1 MRAIV
6 PHWQAQKASW
16 GQEAY
21 LIKWL
26 SYPALRLCQFAA
38 LEGEDAQS
46 LPEPVIQLLASS
58 VATLLKAA
66 RLTGVDAGFM
76 VHCHFMNL
84 PCLRQPSTSALPA
97 IISLLLPR
105 MAGTSD
111 RQGASSALIS
121 AARDVASVLA
131 TSSQCGAP
139 VHGPLMV
146 LGSVHMAALVNRTA
160 ARLLHCSGPAT
171 TRFDAH
177 SAVGMLSS
185 YTAYLSK
192 NIVLCATKGCEGA
205 PSGSASLSDL
215 LAHPLLRL
223 LYSPLL
229 DTLVALQHVM
239 VEKGSLQPAWETTSG
254 ASICLRHLAPASMQ
268 SDAMDS
274 MVAMQVGHACSHLL
288 L

>member
-1 MRAIV
+1 MRAMA
-6 PHWQAQKASW
+6 PHWQALKASW
-16 GQEAY
+16 GTEGY

-26 SYPALRLCQFAA
+26 SPPALWLCQLAA

-58 VATLLKAA
+58 VATILKAA
-66 RLTGVDAGFM
+66 RVTGFDTDYLLP
-76 VHCHFMNL
+76 CRLLSL
-84 PCLRQPSTSALPA
+84 PCLRQPSAGALPTV
-97 IISLLLPR
+97 ISLLLPR
-105 MAGTSD
+105 MMGASD
-111 RQGASSALIS
+111 QQGASSTLIC
-121 AARDVASVLA
+121 AARAVATVLA
-131 TSSQCGAP
+131 MSQCGAS
-139 VHGPLMV
+139 VYCPLMI
-146 LGSVHMAALVNRTA
+146 LGSCHMAALVSKTA
-160 ARLLHCSGPAT
+160 AQLLHCSGPST
-171 TRFDAH
+171 TRLDAH
-177 SAVGMLSS
+177 TAVGMLSS